1 MSVFVYYFESLCFC
15 RSVVS
20 TIYRSTNFILS
31 LLYPSLSAGH
41 RQFCC
46 KQFLLLCFNLKMLLF
61 VHAPTVNIPQCL
73 LLSCTC
79 VLSVILDTS
88 TFDQFFFVHKHFI
101 MSLFTVL
108 TYIWCNISISHLT
121 TLFLQC
127 LLQKTLCCL
136 FINWKQL
143 SCICIIEIPS
153 FFYSLINVSISQV
166 QFVYF
171 LEKS

>member
-15 RSVVS
+15 LSVVS
-20 TIYRSTNFILS
+20 TIYRSTHFILS
-31 LLYPSLSAGH
+31 LLYRSLSAGH

-108 TYIWCNISISHLT
+108 TYGVISAFHIWPLCFCNVCCKRHCAV
-121 TLFLQC
+121 C
-127 LLQKTLCCL
+127 LLTGSNC
-136 FINWKQL
+136 
-143 SCICIIEIPS
+143 P
-153 FFYSLINVSISQV
+153 
-166 QFVYF
+166 VYV
-171 LEKS
+171 L

>member
-15 RSVVS
+15 LSVVS
-20 TIYRSTNFILS
+20 TIYRSTHFILS

-108 TYIWCNISISHLT
+108 TYHYGVISAFHI
-121 TLFLQC
+121 
-127 LLQKTLCCL
+127 
-136 FINWKQL
+136 
-143 SCICIIEIPS
+143 
-153 FFYSLINVSISQV
+153 
-166 QFVYF
+166 
-171 LEKS
+171 